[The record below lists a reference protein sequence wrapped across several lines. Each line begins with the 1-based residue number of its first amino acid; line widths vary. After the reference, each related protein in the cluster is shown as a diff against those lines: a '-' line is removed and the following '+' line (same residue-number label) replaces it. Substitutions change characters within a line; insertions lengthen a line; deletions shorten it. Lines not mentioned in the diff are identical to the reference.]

1 MKFFS
6 SEEIIES
13 ATDAQRKYSDP
24 NFTSQINYLCKDYF
38 AKIKTEIV
46 KNKKKLLKEAVEDH
60 QLELISQKNQIETA
74 FVTFERKI
82 KDFEEGSF
90 YPDKDEEIRKYKC
103 WLGFA
108 ALEEKDY
115 RKNYIP
121 EDIVNKKNEKQKEIE
136 NLNKEQLNLED
147 KLLLLK
153 KGEILT
159 EDNND
164 ETSLESINKD

>member
-24 NFTSQINYLCKDYF
+24 NFTSQINFLCKDYF
-38 AKIKTEIV
+38 SKIKKEIV
-46 KNKKKLLKEAVEDH
+46 KNKKKLLKEAIEDH
-60 QLELISQKNQIETA
+60 QLELVSQKNQIETA
-74 FVTFERKI
+74 FVTLERKI
-82 KDFEEGSF
+82 KDFKEGSF
-90 YPDKDEEIRKYKC
+90 YPNKDEEIRKYKC

-121 EDIVNKKNEKQKEIE
+121 EDIVIRKMKNKKRSKISTK
-136 NLNKEQLNLED
+136 
-147 KLLLLK
+147 
-153 KGEILT
+153 
-159 EDNND
+159 NN
-164 ETSLESINKD
+164 